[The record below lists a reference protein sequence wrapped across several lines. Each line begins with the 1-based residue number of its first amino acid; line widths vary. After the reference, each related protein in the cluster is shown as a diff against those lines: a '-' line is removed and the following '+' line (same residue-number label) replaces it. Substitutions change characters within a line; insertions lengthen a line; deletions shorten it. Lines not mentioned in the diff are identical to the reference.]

1 MIDKIENLFKE
12 KFNNKIFTIKEI
24 SEDKTNEEYLCLY
37 TNKFYDL
44 DKIAK
49 IYSSTWESCDMI
61 FFTQK
66 KIILVEFKNGKIN
79 SSQKPKIIR
88 KFLNSYALLYEIL
101 QDLGISKDKF
111 WQLKI
116 DLIFVTSKY
125 KNDGQFNY
133 RQNIQQ
139 KDSLEILNLLENN
152 IILYDFAKYK
162 DWYFN
167 EIYTPF
173 CENNEFKNIMN
184 KYGILLKEK
193 Q

>member
-1 MIDKIENLFKE
+1 MI
-12 KFNNKIFTIKEI
+12 NKIKALFETKFKDKVFTIKEI
-24 SEDKTNEEYLCLY
+24 SKDETNKEYLCSY

-49 IYSSTWESCDMI
+49 IYTATWESCDMI
-61 FFTQK
+61 FFSQN
-66 KIILVEFKNGKIN
+66 KIILVEFKNGKID
-79 SSQKPKIIR
+79 SSKKPKIIR

-101 QDLGISKDKF
+101 QDLEISKDKF

-125 KNDGQFNY
+125 KNDGQINY
-133 RQNIQQ
+133 RQKKQ
-139 KDSLEILNLLENN
+139 KDSLEILSLLENN

-173 CENNEFKNIMN
+173 CEDNEFKDIMN
-184 KYGILLKEK
+184 KYAILLKD
-193 Q
+193 